1 MAGRIPQINP
11 RATHIPMFGS
21 AVTKLGAN
29 ASICPPYLH
38 VRDGS
43 SHVLVN
49 FRSNVS
55 LLPDKQT
62 IKQTYEAILLN
73 EIKVAVRS
81 MAIGFRL
88 RPKVQFGSLACLVR
102 HSTE

>member
-1 MAGRIPQINP
+1 M
-11 RATHIPMFGS
+11 
-21 AVTKLGAN
+21 TKLGAN

-49 FRSNVS
+49 FTSNVS
-55 LLPDKQT
+55 LLLGKQT
-62 IKQTYEAILLN
+62 IKQTYETILLN

-81 MAIGFRL
+81 MAIGFR
-88 RPKVQFGSLACLVR
+88 
-102 HSTE
+102 